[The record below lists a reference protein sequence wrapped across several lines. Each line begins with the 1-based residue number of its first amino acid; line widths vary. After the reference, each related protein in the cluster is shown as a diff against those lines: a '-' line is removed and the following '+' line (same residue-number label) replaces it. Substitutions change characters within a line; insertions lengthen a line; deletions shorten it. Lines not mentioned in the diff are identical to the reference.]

1 MQMSA
6 IALKALQHGLE
17 SIEDIQGPLVPFTL
31 VLDTNPDLKNRT
43 MTLTRYAEELLEDS
57 LHTAQNSILP
67 SKEKSMYAIAWDGF
81 VTLEGQKWD
90 AILVEAGNADEP
102 EGVLMAQRYEAKMVG
117 LFSKRR
123 RNVAVGDPIHVGS
136 APSRLWNAG
145 NAAWFVRSLLRL
157 CKNGGADAAR
167 DLDRVTDHLC
177 GRPGEEPKLRP
188 KPASPPSMM
197 GR

>member
-1 MQMSA
+1 MRLSA

-17 SIEDIQGPLVPFTL
+17 SIADIQGPLVPFTL
-31 VLDTNPDLKNRT
+31 VLDTNPDLRNRT

-57 LHTAQNSILP
+57 LHAAQNSIFR
-67 SKEKSMYAIAWDGF
+67 SKEESMYTIAWDGF
-81 VTLEGQKWD
+81 VTIEGRKWD

-102 EGVLMAQRYEAKMVG
+102 EGVLMAQRYEGKMVG

-145 NAAWFVRSLLRL
+145 SAA
-157 CKNGGADAAR
+157 
-167 DLDRVTDHLC
+167 
-177 GRPGEEPKLRP
+177 
-188 KPASPPSMM
+188 
-197 GR
+197 